1 MQVSIDEFSWLFEGL
16 PTSTTLQEKGLRLY
30 DLGAFRH
37 AQQFLQ
43 LPAAVGDAQAQ
54 FALASILERDPSD
67 TQSRVTPL
75 RQALAQVATINLPED
90 ARAAWVNKVEQQIRD
105 IETAF
110 KAQYM
115 PLYEAAAA
123 QGNLDAMLRLGGEPW
138 HDKIRQQLAPGV
150 QANEGEALLNM
161 YALTRDLAWL
171 TKAAHTGHAIALYL
185 LAMRHDENPDLYVQ
199 GSSPVSRDTHIDGL
213 LRSAAIGGYPPAM
226 YWYANRLKLRGN
238 YTLIQ
243 HLRIDE
249 AKAGSINAVARYG
262 LALTGF
268 YSDEQHNDTDS
279 GFAAD
284 YPMGYALMWLVNQVK
299 GREPGPLD
307 IREKL
312 AHLERE
318 LTSAQI
324 NGAKNFA
331 HYWREQYP
339 LVSEFRLRDCL
350 H

>member
-16 PTSTTLQEKGLRLY
+16 PTYTTLQEKGLRLY

-171 TKAAHTGHAIALYL
+171 TRPPIPGMPSPCTYWLCAMTKTPTSTSRAAAL
-185 LAMRHDENPDLYVQ
+185 
-199 GSSPVSRDTHIDGL
+199 SR
-213 LRSAAIGGYPPAM
+213 A
-226 YWYANRLKLRGN
+226 
-238 YTLIQ
+238 TLI
-243 HLRIDE
+243 
-249 AKAGSINAVARYG
+249 
-262 LALTGF
+262 LTGCC
-268 YSDEQHNDTDS
+268 
-279 GFAAD
+279 AAR
-284 YPMGYALMWLVNQVK
+284 P
-299 GREPGPLD
+299 
-307 IREKL
+307 
-312 AHLERE
+312 
-318 LTSAQI
+318 
-324 NGAKNFA
+324 
-331 HYWREQYP
+331 
-339 LVSEFRLRDCL
+339 
-350 H
+350 